1 MDIWELVSLVALCYA
16 SYKLGQW
23 SVVIPIARGI
33 RREIAAGR
41 INISDI
47 TDDDDDLDEMKI
59 RLERHDNCYYAYAL
73 DGGFL
78 AQGRSFTELFDS
90 FQARYPLQSFKIQK
104 NTDLSDAERSQMI
117 SALEDM
123 VKRITVK

>member
-16 SYKLGQW
+16 AYKAGQW
-23 SVVIPIARGI
+23 SVVIPIVRGI
-33 RREIAAGR
+33 RREIDEGR
-41 INISDI
+41 LVLE
-47 TDDDDDLDEMKI
+47 DDEDDLEEIKI
-59 RLERHDNCYYAYAL
+59 RLERHDNCYYAYAV

-104 NTDLSDAERSQMI
+104 NTDFSDAERNQMI

-123 VKRITVK
+123 VKRITAK

>member
-1 MDIWELVSLVALCYA
+1 MDIWEIISLVVLCYA
-16 SYKLGQW
+16 AYKLGQW
-23 SVVIPIARGI
+23 SVVIPIVRGI
-33 RREIAAGR
+33 RREIDAGR
-41 INISDI
+41 LVLE
-47 TDDDDDLDEMKI
+47 DDEDDLEEMKI

-78 AQGRSFTELFDS
+78 AQGRSFNELFDS

-117 SALEDM
+117 SALEEM
-123 VKRITVK
+123 VKRITTK

>member
-16 SYKLGQW
+16 AYKAGQW
-23 SVVIPIARGI
+23 SVVIPIVRGI
-33 RREIAAGR
+33 RREIDAGR
-41 INISDI
+41 LVL
-47 TDDDDDLDEMKI
+47 DDDEDDLEEIKI
-59 RLERHDNCYYAYAL
+59 RLERHDNVYYAYAV

-78 AQGRSFTELFDS
+78 AQGKSFTELFDS
-90 FQARYPLQSFKIQK
+90 FQARYPLRSFKIQK

-117 SALEDM
+117 SALEAL

>member
-16 SYKLGQW
+16 AYKAGQW
-23 SVVIPIARGI
+23 SVVIPIVRGI
-33 RREIAAGR
+33 RREIDAGR
-41 INISDI
+41 LVLE
-47 TDDDDDLDEMKI
+47 DDEDDLEEMKI
-59 RLERHDNCYYAYAL
+59 RLERHDSVYYAYAV

-78 AQGRSFTELFDS
+78 AQGRSFNELFDS

-104 NTDLSDAERSQMI
+104 NTDLSDVERSQMM
-117 SALEDM
+117 SALEEL